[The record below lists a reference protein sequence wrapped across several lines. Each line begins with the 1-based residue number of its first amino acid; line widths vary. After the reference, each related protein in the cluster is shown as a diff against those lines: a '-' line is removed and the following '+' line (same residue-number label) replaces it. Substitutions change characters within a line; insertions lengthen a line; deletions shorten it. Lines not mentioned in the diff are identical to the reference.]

1 MAKSSPSTDS
11 EGPIGDRLQPALLDR
26 LTDDEPTKATEA
38 VDAAAMTRSRLRCA
52 VLRDI
57 AWILNT
63 TNMESD
69 TASELF
75 PHARQS
81 VVNFGVETLSG
92 RRIADLDWHQLEQS
106 IKDAVLTFEPR
117 VLPHTLEVRVV
128 HRPWPA
134 CTITMCWPS
143 RSAASSGRCRI
154 RWSSSCGPTSTSR
167 AATWSCS
174 NNRSAASPDGS
185 ATARLLQPRARLS
198 AGAGARLPTSTRRSR
213 RAWE

>member
-38 VDAAAMTRSRLRCA
+38 VDAAAMTRSRLRRA

-69 TASELF
+69 TALESF

-117 VLPHTLEVRVV
+117 VLPHTLEVRVLTTV
-128 HRPWPA
+128 AGMHHHNVLAFEIRGQLWSLPYPMELVLR
-134 CTITMCWPS
+134 TNLDVESGHVVLFEQPV
-143 RSAASSGRCRI
+143 SSK
-154 RWSSSCGPTSTSR
+154 S
-167 AATWSCS
+167 
-174 NNRSAASPDGS
+174 
-185 ATARLLQPRARLS
+185 
-198 AGAGARLPTSTRRSR
+198 
-213 RAWE
+213 